1 MSDDYTNDGQDEPTF
16 VRHAKLFELL
26 RQENVATLQ
35 AQKAAPAVQERPMSE
50 QELLSRAL
58 GSLNPRG

>member
-1 MSDDYTNDGQDEPTF
+1 MSDEQEEPTF

-26 RQENVATLQ
+26 RQENIATQ
-35 AQKAAPAVQERPMSE
+35 HTIPAAHPVEERQMSE

>member
-1 MSDDYTNDGQDEPTF
+1 MSDEQTEPTF

-26 RQENVATLQ
+26 RQENIAMEQ
-35 AQKAAPAVQERPMSE
+35 IRKSAPPVQEPQMSE

-58 GSLNPRG
+58 GSLNPSS